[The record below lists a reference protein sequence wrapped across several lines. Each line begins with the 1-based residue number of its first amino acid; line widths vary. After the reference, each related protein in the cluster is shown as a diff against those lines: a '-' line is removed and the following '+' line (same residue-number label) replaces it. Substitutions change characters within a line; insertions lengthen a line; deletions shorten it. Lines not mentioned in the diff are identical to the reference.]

1 MRFATSYGLTLGQ
14 GGFPVH
20 ELPLTVDVDGAH
32 VELTVDAAADQR
44 LNILVEVPVDPSTLR
59 LERKTGT
66 RASQDSTEELPAID
80 FPEAAIAGFTLKAYA
95 RDARDTGAVV
105 EDVLA
110 RASGAGVGS

>member
-44 LNILVEVPVDPSTLR
+44 LNI
-59 LERKTGT
+59 
-66 RASQDSTEELPAID
+66 
-80 FPEAAIAGFTLKAYA
+80 
-95 RDARDTGAVV
+95 
-105 EDVLA
+105 
-110 RASGAGVGS
+110 